1 MRFVITSI
9 LVFGVAV
16 LPAMAQDA
24 APPPAQATLPFPAD
38 AKYGYI
44 DLQRVLA
51 ESTEGQAANGEVQAL
66 TDQKLA
72 ELEARNQELQGR
84 IDSSNLQLQESQQ
97 KLAQGETVLSAE
109 ARLSLQR
116 EIQRLQ
122 LEVQRQGQDAQAE
135 MERITQDAET
145 EVGELQQQLQIDFEL
160 RLQPAIEAVATA
172 RGVDFLFSVGQGG
185 LVWANPQLDLTA
197 DVVEEL
203 NASSEAAPE

>member
-9 LVFGVAV
+9 LALGVTV
-16 LPAMAQDA
+16 SPVMAQDEA
-24 APPPAQATLPFPAD
+24 PPAQATLPFPAD

-44 DLQRVLA
+44 DLLRVLA
-51 ESTEGQAANGEVQAL
+51 ESSEGQAANGEVQAL

-84 IDSSNLQLQESQQ
+84 IDSSNLQLQESQL

-172 RGVDFLFSVGQGG
+172 RGVDFLFNVGQGG

>member
-1 MRFVITSI
+1 MKFLITSV
-9 LVFGVAV
+9 LVLGATV
-16 LPAMAQDA
+16 LPVMAQDA
-24 APPPAQATLPFPAD
+24 EPPAQATLPFPAD
-38 AKYGYI
+38 ANYGYI

-51 ESTEGQAANGEVQAL
+51 ESAEGQVANGKVQEL

-84 IDSSNLQLQESQQ
+84 IDSANLQLQESQL

-122 LEVQRQGQDAQAE
+122 LEVQRQSQDAQAE

-145 EVGELQQQLQIDFEL
+145 EVGELQQQLQIDFET
-160 RLQPAIEAVATA
+160 RLQPAIETVATA
-172 RGVDFLFSVGQGG
+172 RGIDFLFNVGQGG
-185 LVWANPQLDLTA
+185 LVWANPLLDLTA
-197 DVVEEL
+197 DVVEAL
-203 NASSEAAPE
+203 NSSSEAAPQ

>member
-1 MRFVITSI
+1 MRFVITTI
-9 LVFGVAV
+9 LALGVAV
-16 LPAMAQDA
+16 LPTMAQDA
-24 APPPAQATLPFPAD
+24 APPAQATLPFPAD
-38 AKYGYI
+38 AKLGYI

-51 ESTEGQAANGEVQAL
+51 ESSEGQAANGEVQEL

-72 ELEARNQELQGR
+72 ELEARNQEFQGA
-84 IDSSNLQLQESQQ
+84 IDSVNLQLQESQL

-160 RLQPAIEAVATA
+160 RLQPAIEAVAAA
-172 RGVDFLFSVGQGG
+172 RGIDFLFNVGQGG

-197 DVVEEL
+197 DIVEAL
-203 NASSEAAPE
+203 NSSSEAAPQ